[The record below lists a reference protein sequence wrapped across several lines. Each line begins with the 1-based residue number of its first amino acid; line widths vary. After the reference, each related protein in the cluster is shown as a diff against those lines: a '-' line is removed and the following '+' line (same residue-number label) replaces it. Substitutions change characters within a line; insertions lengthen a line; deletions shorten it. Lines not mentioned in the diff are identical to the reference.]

1 MSRVVQ
7 AARGWIGT
15 PYVHQASC
23 KGAGCDCLG
32 LIRGLWRELCGAEP
46 ELPPAYTMDW
56 SEPQGAEA
64 LWQAAAR
71 HLVAKPLRDA
81 APGDV
86 ILFRMREGS
95 VAKHLGVQS
104 GTSIQTGEGSVRPRV
119 GEKRPPVLPEANLRF
134 DGADGR
140 CPAFGPAKQAE
151 NVPSFIHAYAGHGV
165 VESPLSPPWQRRI
178 VARFHFP
185 KELI

>member
-1 MSRVVQ
+1 MNRVVE

-32 LIRGLWRELCGAEP
+32 LIRGLWRELLGAEP

-71 HLVAKPLRDA
+71 HLAAKPLDAA

-104 GTSIQTGEGSVRPRV
+104 KVCTKEMRAASAWAG
-119 GEKRPPVLPEANLRF
+119 ANAPAGGQA
-134 DGADGR
+134 GAARR
-140 CPAFGPAKQAE
+140 CRRAE
-151 NVPSFIHAYAGHGV
+151 QVCSAPSFIHAYAGHGV

-178 VARFHFP
+178 VARFNFP
-185 KELI
+185 GTSWQRS

>member
-1 MSRVVQ
+1 MSRVAE

-32 LIRGLWRELCGAEP
+32 LIRGLWRELYGAEP
-46 ELPPAYTMDW
+46 EAPPAYTMDW

-71 HLVAKPLRDA
+71 HLLAKPLAEA

-86 ILFRMREGS
+86 ILFRMRPGS

-104 GTSIQTGEGSVRPRV
+104 AVTG
-119 GEKRPPVLPEANLRF
+119 LR
-134 DGADGR
+134 AA
-140 CPAFGPAKQAE
+140 PGPAEGPA
-151 NVPSFIHAYAGHGV
+151 FIHAYAGHGV

-178 VARFHFP
+178 VARFLFP